1 MPKLSKL
8 KQILSKMD
16 SAVIAYSGGVDSTF
30 LSAVAKDVLGDKLI
44 AVTGISQTYPK
55 SELKDA
61 KRFAKFLK
69 IKHLIINTDEL
80 RNREFSDNPVNRCY
94 FCKSELFSKL
104 NEIAKKSN
112 IQYVLDGTNIDD
124 LKDYRPGFKAKKE
137 LGIRSPLQEAG
148 MTKEDIRKYSRKINL
163 PSWNKPAYACLSSR
177 FPYGEKITEKKLSK
191 VESAEEYMKK
201 LGFKVLRVRH
211 HNNIA
216 RIELGR
222 AEIKR
227 VFNNVIINK
236 IVKRFKKLGF
246 TYVTLDL
253 EGFRSGSMNER
264 LEREEKK

>member
-1 MPKLSKL
+1 MDKLSKL

-30 LSAVAKDVLGDKLI
+30 LAAVAVQILKDKVL
-44 AVTGISQTYPK
+44 AVTGVSQTYPK
-55 SELKDA
+55 SELRDA

-104 NEIAKKSN
+104 KKIAAENK
-112 IQYVLDGTNIDD
+112 IEFVLDGTNFDD
-124 LKDYRPGFKAKKE
+124 SRDYRPGMKAKKE
-137 LGIRSPLQEAG
+137 LNVRSPLQEAG
-148 MTKEDIRKYSRKINL
+148 MTKEDIRKYSRKMRL

-177 FPYGEKITEKKLSK
+177 FPYGEKITKKKLSK

-211 HNNIA
+211 HNKIA
-216 RIELGR
+216 RIELKKD
-222 AEIKR
+222 EIKR
-227 VFNNVIINK
+227 IINNDIMSK
-236 IVKRFKKLGF
+236 IANKFKNLGF
-246 TYVTLDL
+246 LYITLDL
-253 EGFRSGSMNER
+253 EGFRSGSMNKEV
-264 LEREEKK
+264 KK

>member
-8 KQILSKMD
+8 KQILSKID
-16 SAVIAYSGGVDSTF
+16 SAAIAYSGGVDSTF
-30 LSAVAKDVLGDKLI
+30 LAAVAKDILGDRVI
-44 AVTGISQTYPK
+44 AVTGVSQTYPK

-61 KRFAKFLK
+61 KKYAKYLK

-80 RNREFSDNPVNRCY
+80 SNKEFSNNPINRCY

-104 NEIAKKSN
+104 REIARKNN

-137 LGIRSPLQEAG
+137 LNVRSPLQEAR
-148 MTKEDIRKYSRKINL
+148 MTKDDIRRYSKKMNL

-201 LGFKVLRVRH
+201 LGFKILRVRH

-216 RIELGR
+216 RIELGKP
-222 AEIKR
+222 EIKR
-227 VFNNVIINK
+227 IFNGDIINK
-236 IVKRFKKLGF
+236 ITNKFKSLGF
-246 TYVTLDL
+246 SYITLDL
-253 EGFRSGSMNER
+253 EGFRSGSMNKEV
-264 LEREEKK
+264 KK